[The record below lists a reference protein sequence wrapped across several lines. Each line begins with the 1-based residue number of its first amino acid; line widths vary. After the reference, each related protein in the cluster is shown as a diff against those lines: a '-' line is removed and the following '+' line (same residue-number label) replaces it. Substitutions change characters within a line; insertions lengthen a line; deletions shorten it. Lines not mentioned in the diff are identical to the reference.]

1 MNQAPAQPHTA
12 DAREHAGSLSTPG
25 GGPCTAA
32 AGEDRPPENTGSEPP
47 RHLQAQYRRVSCQ
60 GAQEVGRTAAR
71 SHAHNPTEGTCHFPE
86 LDPCV
91 DTAQTDSGGTANS

>member
-47 RHLQAQYRRVSCQ
+47 RASPSTVPEGQLPGDTGGGEDSSSLPCTQPHRRDL
-60 GAQEVGRTAAR
+60 
-71 SHAHNPTEGTCHFPE
+71 PP
-86 LDPCV
+86 P
-91 DTAQTDSGGTANS
+91 